1 MNGIAGSQAFHHR
14 AYRRAVTSAC
24 RMPVLPAEC
33 LPCVPNACPAC
44 STSAPHCGP
53 PAHRRAAA
61 AGPIVVFPCALL
73 ALLTTLHP
81 LLSASMT
88 AMQAPVDIV
97 QLLLESIAL
106 NSTANIYTDKDG
118 EWL

>member
-1 MNGIAGSQAFHHR
+1 M
-14 AYRRAVTSAC
+14 
-24 RMPVLPAEC
+24 
-33 LPCVPNACPAC
+33 
-44 STSAPHCGP
+44 
-53 PAHRRAAA
+53 
-61 AGPIVVFPCALL
+61 VFPCALL